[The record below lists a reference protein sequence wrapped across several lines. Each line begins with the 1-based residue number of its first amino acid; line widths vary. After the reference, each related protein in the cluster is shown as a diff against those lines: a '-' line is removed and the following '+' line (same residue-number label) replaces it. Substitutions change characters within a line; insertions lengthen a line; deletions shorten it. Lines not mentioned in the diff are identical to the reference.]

1 MSSPCALS
9 GIMHATAAEALP
21 AVERAFANAHVF
33 LTEAHQ
39 LGGLALV
46 LHWDMEA
53 DHRRQL
59 EAALLA
65 VSLRLDIPSRE
76 RLSEPWTGTL
86 EGSLYVAL
94 EHEGPDQRITIPAVP
109 G

>member
-1 MSSPCALS
+1 
-9 GIMHATAAEALP
+9 MHATTSEALH
-21 AVERAFANAHVF
+21 ALEHAFTEAHVF
-33 LTEAHQ
+33 ITEAHQ

-53 DHRRQL
+53 DHRVQL
-59 EAALLA
+59 EATLLA
-65 VSLRLDIPSRE
+65 VSVRLDIVSRQ
-76 RLSEPWTGTL
+76 RLHEPWKGTL

-94 EHEGPDQRITIPAVP
+94 EHEGRDEKVQIPSVP

>member
-1 MSSPCALS
+1 
-9 GIMHATAAEALP
+9 MHATTAEALQ
-21 AVERAFANAHVF
+21 ALEHAFAEAHVF
-33 LTEAHQ
+33 ITEAHQ

-53 DHRRQL
+53 DHRVQL
-59 EAALLA
+59 EATLLA
-65 VSLRLDIPSRE
+65 AAVRLDIASRQ
-76 RLSEPWTGTL
+76 RLHEPWQGTL

-94 EHEGPDQRITIPAVP
+94 EHEGPDEKVPIPSVP

>member
-1 MSSPCALS
+1 MR
-9 GIMHATAAEALP
+9 ATAAEALQSL
-21 AVERAFANAHVF
+21 ERAFAEAHVF
-33 LTEAHQ
+33 ITEAHQ

-53 DHRRQL
+53 DHRREF

-65 VSLRLDIPSRE
+65 VLLRLDIESRK
-76 RLSEPWTGTL
+76 RLHDPWQGAL

-94 EHEGPDQRITIPAVP
+94 EHGGRDERVTVPAVP

>member
-1 MSSPCALS
+1 
-9 GIMHATAAEALP
+9 MHATASEALH
-21 AVERAFANAHVF
+21 ALEQAFAQAHVF

-59 EAALLA
+59 EAALLEI
-65 VSLRLDIPSRE
+65 SLRLDLSSRQC
-76 RLSEPWTGTL
+76 LSEPWNGTL
-86 EGSLYVAL
+86 EGSMHVAL
-94 EHEGPDQRITIPAVP
+94 EHEGPDQRVTVPAVP

>member
-1 MSSPCALS
+1 
-9 GIMHATAAEALP
+9 MHATAAEALH
-21 AVERAFANAHVF
+21 ALERAFAQAHVF

-59 EAALLA
+59 EAALLEI
-65 VSLRLDIPSRE
+65 SLRLDLSSRQC
-76 RLSEPWTGTL
+76 LSESWNGTL

-94 EHEGPDQRITIPAVP
+94 EHEGPDQRVTVPAVP

>member
-1 MSSPCALS
+1 
-9 GIMHATAAEALP
+9 MHATVAEALQSL
-21 AVERAFANAHVF
+21 ERAFAEAHVF
-33 LTEAHQ
+33 ITEAHQ

-53 DHRRQL
+53 DHRRQF

-65 VSLRLDIPSRE
+65 VLLRLDIKSRQ
-76 RLSEPWTGTL
+76 RLHEPWEGTL

-94 EHEGPDQRITIPAVP
+94 EHEGPDEKVKVPAVP

>member
-1 MSSPCALS
+1 MQ
-9 GIMHATAAEALP
+9 ATVAEALH
-21 AVERAFANAHVF
+21 ALEQAFAEAHVF
-33 LTEAHQ
+33 ITEAHQ

-65 VSLRLDIPSRE
+65 VSLRLDLASRE
-76 RLSEPWTGTL
+76 CLHEPWEKTL

-94 EHEGPDQRITIPAVP
+94 EHEGRDEKVKVPSVP

>member
-1 MSSPCALS
+1 
-9 GIMHATAAEALP
+9 MHATAAEALQSL
-21 AVERAFANAHVF
+21 ERAFAETHVF
-33 LTEAHQ
+33 ITEAHQ

-53 DHRRQL
+53 DHRCQF
-59 EAALLA
+59 EAALLG
-65 VSLRLDIPSRE
+65 VLLRLDIESRQ
-76 RLSEPWTGTL
+76 RLHEPWQGPL

-94 EHEGPDQRITIPAVP
+94 EHEGRDERVAVPAVP

>member
-1 MSSPCALS
+1 
-9 GIMHATAAEALP
+9 MHATTSKALQ
-21 AVERAFANAHVF
+21 ALERAFTEAHVF
-33 LTEAHQ
+33 ITEAHQ

-53 DHRRQL
+53 DHRLHL

-65 VSLRLDIPSRE
+65 VSVRLDIASRQ
-76 RLSEPWTGTL
+76 RLHEPWEGTL

-94 EHEGPDQRITIPAVP
+94 EHEGRDEKVQIPSVP

>member
-1 MSSPCALS
+1 
-9 GIMHATAAEALP
+9 MHATASEALH
-21 AVERAFANAHVF
+21 ALEQAFAPAHVF

-59 EAALLA
+59 EAALLEI
-65 VSLRLDIPSRE
+65 SLRLDLSSRQG
-76 RLSEPWTGTL
+76 LSEPWNGTL

-94 EHEGPDQRITIPAVP
+94 EHEGPDERVTVPAVP

>member
-1 MSSPCALS
+1 
-9 GIMHATAAEALP
+9 MHATAAEALH
-21 AVERAFANAHVF
+21 ALERAFAKAHVF

-59 EAALLA
+59 EAALLEVA
-65 VSLRLDIPSRE
+65 LRLDRQ
-76 RLSEPWTGTL
+76 RLSEPWNGTL

-94 EHEGPDQRITIPAVP
+94 EHEGPDERVTVPAVP

>member
-9 GIMHATAAEALP
+9 GTMHATAAEALP
-21 AVERAFANAHVF
+21 ALERAFTNAHVF

-59 EAALLA
+59 EAALLEA
-65 VSLRLDIPSRE
+65 SLRLDISSRQ
-76 RLSEPWTGTL
+76 RLNEPWNETL

-94 EHEGPDQRITIPAVP
+94 EHEGPDQRVTVPAVP

>member
-1 MSSPCALS
+1 
-9 GIMHATAAEALP
+9 MHATASEALH
-21 AVERAFANAHVF
+21 ALEQAFAEAHVF

-59 EAALLA
+59 EAALLEI
-65 VSLRLDIPSRE
+65 SLRLDLSSRQW
-76 RLSEPWTGTL
+76 LSEPWNGTL

-94 EHEGPDQRITIPAVP
+94 EHEGPDERVTVPAVP

>member
-1 MSSPCALS
+1 
-9 GIMHATAAEALP
+9 MHATAAQAVYAL
-21 AVERAFANAHVF
+21 EKAFNEAHVF
-33 LTEAHQ
+33 ITEAHQ
-39 LGGLALV
+39 LGGLAV
-46 LHWDMEA
+46 VMHWDMEG

-65 VSLRLDIPSRE
+65 VSLRLDIASRK
-76 RLSEPWTGTL
+76 RLQEPWDGPL

-94 EHEGPDQRITIPAVP
+94 EHEGRDERASVPAVP

>member
-1 MSSPCALS
+1 
-9 GIMHATAAEALP
+9 MHATASEALH
-21 AVERAFANAHVF
+21 ALERAFAQAHVF

-59 EAALLA
+59 EAALLEI
-65 VSLRLDIPSRE
+65 SLRLDLSSRQC
-76 RLSEPWTGTL
+76 LSEPWIGVL

-94 EHEGPDQRITIPAVP
+94 EHEGPDERVTVPAVP

>member
-1 MSSPCALS
+1 
-9 GIMHATAAEALP
+9 MHATTSEALQ
-21 AVERAFANAHVF
+21 ALEHAFAEAHVF
-33 LTEAHQ
+33 VTEAHQ

-46 LHWDMEA
+46 LHWDMEG

-65 VSLRLDIPSRE
+65 ASVRLDIASRH
-76 RLSEPWTGTL
+76 RLHEPWDGTL

-94 EHEGPDQRITIPAVP
+94 EHEGRDEKVQIPSVP

>member
-1 MSSPCALS
+1 
-9 GIMHATAAEALP
+9 MHATASEALH
-21 AVERAFANAHVF
+21 ALERAFAQAHVF

-59 EAALLA
+59 EAALLEI
-65 VSLRLDIPSRE
+65 SLRLDLSSRQC
-76 RLSEPWTGTL
+76 LSEPWKGTL

-94 EHEGPDQRITIPAVP
+94 EHEGPDQRVTVPAVP

>member
-1 MSSPCALS
+1 
-9 GIMHATAAEALP
+9 MHAHAGPALL
-21 AVERAFANAHVF
+21 ALERAFNSAHVF
-33 LTEAHQ
+33 ITEAHQ

-46 LHWDMEA
+46 LHWDMEG

-59 EAALLA
+59 ESALLDGG
-65 VSLRLDIPSRE
+65 VRLDLPSRH
-76 RLSEPWTGTL
+76 RLHDKWEGPL

-94 EHEGPDQRITIPAVP
+94 EHEGRDERIPVPAVP

>member
-9 GIMHATAAEALP
+9 GTMRATAAQALP
-21 AVERAFANAHVF
+21 VLEHAFAEAHVF
-33 LTEAHQ
+33 ITEAHQ

-59 EAALLA
+59 EASLLN
-65 VSLRLDIPSRE
+65 VSLRLDIASRQ
-76 RLSEPWTGTL
+76 RLQEPWGGVL

-94 EHEGPDQRITIPAVP
+94 EHGGPDEKVAVP
-109 G
+109 SVPG

>member
-1 MSSPCALS
+1 
-9 GIMHATAAEALP
+9 MHATAAEALH
-21 AVERAFANAHVF
+21 ALERAFAQAHVF

-59 EAALLA
+59 EATLLEVA
-65 VSLRLDIPSRE
+65 LRLDLSSRQ
-76 RLSEPWTGTL
+76 RLSEPWNGTL

-94 EHEGPDQRITIPAVP
+94 EHEGPDERVTVPAVP

>member
-1 MSSPCALS
+1 MQ
-9 GIMHATAAEALP
+9 ATTSEALH
-21 AVERAFANAHVF
+21 ALEQAFTEAHVF
-33 LTEAHQ
+33 ITEAHQ

-53 DHRRQL
+53 DHRVQL
-59 EAALLA
+59 EATLLA
-65 VSLRLDIPSRE
+65 VSVRLDIASRQ
-76 RLSEPWTGTL
+76 RLHEPWEGAL

-94 EHEGPDQRITIPAVP
+94 EHEGRDEKVQIPSVP

>member
-1 MSSPCALS
+1 MNATPAQALR
-9 GIMHATAAEALP
+9 AL
-21 AVERAFANAHVF
+21 EDAFAEAHVF
-33 LTEAHQ
+33 ITEAHQ

-46 LHWDMEA
+46 MHWDMEG

-59 EAALLA
+59 EAALLE
-65 VSLRLDIPSRE
+65 VLLRLDIASRQ
-76 RLSEPWTGTL
+76 RLHEPWEGPL

-94 EHEGPDQRITIPAVP
+94 EHEGPDDKVKVPSVP

>member
-1 MSSPCALS
+1 
-9 GIMHATAAEALP
+9 MHATASEALH
-21 AVERAFANAHVF
+21 ALEQAFAEAHVF

-59 EAALLA
+59 EAALLEI
-65 VSLRLDIPSRE
+65 SLRLDLSSRQC
-76 RLSEPWTGTL
+76 LSEPWNGTL

-94 EHEGPDQRITIPAVP
+94 EHEGPDERVTVPAVP